1 MVKPAETLPCQS
13 GRGMIEKRSLYPKDS
28 WCAFCP
34 EERLLANIQ
43 RHYELKHNDESLVM
57 DILELKKKIKNVDDV
72 EEKSSLTKKKENLQ
86 ALLRHRGNF
95 KHNVKCLKSNHGN
108 LMVVRRPE
116 IPTDASE
123 YLPCP
128 DCLGFYMS
136 YDMYKHTC
144 PASIRQELTRR
155 RGEIL
160 LSETLKEVQTASGE
174 TMKIVQEIKD
184 SSLRELIMKDALIL
198 KFCSHL
204 VQKHSS
210 DSNSQQS
217 MIRERTRV
225 LAKFVRHIRIE
236 EGFENHD
243 LTLILSSPLNFD
255 TVAKCAQTL
264 SKSAVEMPRKIG
276 HTIRKC
282 LVLLK
287 GIGLRK
293 DDQDLIRN
301 VQHFDGLMMTEW
313 TDLVSSKSLKKQ
325 HQRKMNKDYPLPT
338 TPDVTKL
345 FNHILEASNI
355 AFQDLMNNSSKSNW
369 RSLAES
375 LGCCCCVQQK
385 ARWRS
390 IKN

>member
-1 MVKPAETLPCQS
+1 MPAAPS
-13 GRGMIEKRSLYPKDS
+13 S
-28 WCAFCP
+28 
-34 EERLLANIQ
+34 AN
-43 RHYELKHNDESLVM
+43 
-57 DILELKKKIKNVDDV
+57 
-72 EEKSSLTKKKENLQ
+72 
-86 ALLRHRGNF
+86 
-95 KHNVKCLKSNHGN
+95 
-108 LMVVRRPE
+108 PW
-116 IPTDASE
+116 
-123 YLPCP
+123 
-128 DCLGFYMS
+128 
-136 YDMYKHTC
+136 
-144 PASIRQELTRR
+144 
-155 RGEIL
+155 
-160 LSETLKEVQTASGE
+160 
-174 TMKIVQEIKD
+174 
-184 SSLRELIMKDALIL
+184 
-198 KFCSHL
+198 
-204 VQKHSS
+204 
-210 DSNSQQS
+210 
-217 MIRERTRV
+217 
-225 LAKFVRHIRIE
+225 
-236 EGFENHD
+236 
-243 LTLILSSPLNFD
+243 ILSSPLNFD